1 MQVEQ
6 ASTTTPANQMK
17 LTIPSDQELGRRI
30 ESIVRTIATVIAFVY
45 AAGFTF
51 GQALHWLSANLT
63 QLHTYLLK
71 PADEHSRPHPVVV
84 TADANNCS
92 DTASPHRARAKG
104 FAT

>member
-1 MQVEQ
+1 
-6 ASTTTPANQMK
+6 MK

-30 ESIVRTIATVIAFVY
+30 ESIVRTIAAVIAFVY

-84 TADANNCS
+84 TADANNRS